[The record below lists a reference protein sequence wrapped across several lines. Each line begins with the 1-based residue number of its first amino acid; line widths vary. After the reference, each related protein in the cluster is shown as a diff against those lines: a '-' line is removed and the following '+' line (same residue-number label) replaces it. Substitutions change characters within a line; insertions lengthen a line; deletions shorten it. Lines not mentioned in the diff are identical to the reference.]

1 MMKKV
6 KLKFN
11 KNLGNV
17 VFDEFD
23 KDEILLDQ
31 AGNYIVETDV
41 FDNYWLISF
50 ILSFGSQIEI
60 IEPIDLKEKL
70 LDEIEKIKKIYK

>member
-1 MMKKV
+1 M
-6 KLKFN
+6 
-11 KNLGNV
+11 
-17 VFDEFD
+17 
-23 KDEILLDQ
+23 
-31 AGNYIVETDV
+31 
-41 FDNYWLISF
+41 SF